1 MRNDRRVSGVVSG
14 VLVGRAAEVAE
25 LADAV
30 GDEQV
35 AAVLIGG
42 EAGIGKS
49 RLVAEF
55 SRRLDPS
62 VLTLIG
68 RCPELGST
76 AVPFAPFVAA
86 LPSVVRRLGVD
97 GVAALLP
104 PQPAL
109 ARWLPQLAVRS
120 GLPAIESDRTQ
131 LFGEV
136 LMLLEQLGTQRPVVL
151 VLEDLHWADQGTREL
166 LAFLVANLAERQVLL
181 IGTYRPAESGPLR
194 DLVAQL
200 RRNPAVR
207 IVAPQPLTRHEVGRQ
222 LAALLGSEPAPEA
235 IARVFERSGGNPLF
249 IEALSRSP
257 ERIPADLTDLLLS
270 FLSGL
275 GDAGRVV
282 VAAAAVIGS
291 PVRHDMLAALSEL
304 PAASLLAAVRE
315 LIDRQLLL
323 TTDTGYEFRHVL
335 IRQTVY
341 EDLLPAERARMH
353 ARLVEILRTR
363 RATLPSPVYYA
374 ELAHHAEA
382 SDDLRQ
388 ALIAYWK
395 SAAVLDDA
403 AAQLDPLQRVVDLW
417 DRLAAAELLGT
428 TKSAALE
435 QLAAACDRSGE
446 VVRGIAA
453 VDDALASV
461 DPAIDPSRAARLY
474 LLRAALRSRTGA
486 GPGADVDRAL
496 ELLPVQ
502 PPTLLR
508 AEVLAARAVHR
519 VFTGDPAGAAED
531 ATAVLRTVESPAD
544 IADAGLDFGPGYGPT
559 PDPVRIARLTARAHA
574 YRGLASADDIDT
586 AIVCFEQARLAAEL
600 SSDTRIA
607 VDVAVW
613 ESAVLVGAGRYE
625 AAIGVVQRGLRA
637 AQAAFRFEE
646 SGPILFVKW
655 AQALTA
661 LGRWPEALGVV
672 DDVQLTQL
680 PPLSVAALRL
690 SYAKIAL
697 AQGDT
702 EQAQRLAAQAA
713 TLLGDGV
720 WAQQYRIQLHV
731 LRTALAMQ
739 HGDMEAARAI
749 LDQSVADGT
758 AVLTAHPHETWPL
771 LALSA
776 RVPQVPAELRAL
788 ADSMPQTSPVAIA
801 HSAVFRAH
809 TTGTALD
816 WSTAAD
822 AWGALSQPYEHA
834 QALLAAAESGVAEGN
849 RVSAIA
855 ALRLAVSR
863 ATELGAVPILDAA
876 QQLALRA
883 RLTVD
888 NPPAGSP
895 SPNAAPRGFG
905 LTARELDVLRL
916 VAKGMSNRSIATE
929 LFISPN
935 TAGVHVSR
943 ILTKLG
949 ASSRTEAAAIAHRH
963 NMIS

>member
-1 MRNDRRVSGVVSG
+1 MSGVVSG

-55 SRRLDPS
+55 SGRLDSS
-62 VLTLIG
+62 VLTMVG
-68 RCPELGST
+68 RCPESGGT
-76 AVPFAPFVAA
+76 VVPFAPFVAA

-97 GVAALLP
+97 EVAALLP

-109 ARWLPQLAVRS
+109 ARWLPQLAVQS
-120 GLPAIESDRTQ
+120 GLPVVESDRTQ

-136 LMLLEQLGTQRPVVL
+136 LMLLEQLGARRSVVL

-166 LAFLVANLAERQVLL
+166 LAFLVANLAQRQVLL

-194 DLVAQL
+194 DLVARL

-207 IVAPQPLTRHEVGRQ
+207 MVDPRPLTRHEVGRQ

-235 IARVFERSGGNPLF
+235 ISRVFERSGGNPLF
-249 IEALSRSP
+249 VEALSRSP
-257 ERIPADLTDLLLS
+257 EHIPADLTDLLLS
-270 FLSGL
+270 FLLGL
-275 GDAGRVV
+275 SDAARVV

-341 EDLLPAERARMH
+341 EDLLPAERGRMH
-353 ARLVEILRTR
+353 AALVEILRTR
-363 RATLPSPVYYA
+363 HETLPPPVYYA

-395 SAAVLDDA
+395 TAAVLDDA

-417 DRLAAAELLGT
+417 DRLPATELLGT

-446 VVRGIAA
+446 VVRGISA
-453 VDDALASV
+453 VDDALAAV
-461 DPAIDPSRAARLY
+461 DPAVDPSAAARLY
-474 LLRAALRSRTGA
+474 ALRAALRSRTGA

-496 ELLPVQ
+496 ELLPAQ
-502 PPTLLR
+502 PPTFLR

-531 ATAVLRTVESPAD
+531 ATAVLRTVESSAD
-544 IADAGLDFGPGYGPT
+544 IAHAGLDFGPGYGPT
-559 PDPVRIARLTARAHA
+559 PAPVRIARLTARANA
-574 YRGLASADDIDT
+574 YRGLASAHEIDT
-586 AIVCFEQARLAAEL
+586 AIACFERAREAAEL
-600 SSDTRIA
+600 SSDQRIA

-613 ESAVLVGAGRYE
+613 ESAVLVGAGRYA

-661 LGRWPEALGVV
+661 LGRWSEALGVV
-672 DDVQLTQL
+672 DDVQLAQL

-690 SYAKIAL
+690 SHGKIAL
-697 AQGDT
+697 AQGDPAK
-702 EQAQRLAAQAA
+702 AQTMAAQAA
-713 TLLGDGV
+713 SLLGDGV
-720 WAQQYRIQLHV
+720 WARQYRIQLYV
-731 LRTALAMQ
+731 LRTALALQ
-739 HGDMEAARAI
+739 HGDMEAAQAV

-758 AVLTAHPHETWPL
+758 AALTAYPHETWPL
-771 LALSA
+771 VALSA
-776 RVPQVPAELRAL
+776 RVPQAPAELRAL
-788 ADSMPQTSPVAIA
+788 PDSLPQTSPVDVAYF
-801 HSAVFRAH
+801 AVFRAH
-809 TTGTALD
+809 TTGTAPD

-822 AWGALSQPYEHA
+822 AWAALDQPYEHA
-834 QALLAAAESGVAEGN
+834 QALLAAAESHVAEGN
-849 RVSAIA
+849 RASATT
-855 ALRLAVSR
+855 ALHLAVSR
-863 ATELGAVPILDAA
+863 ATDLGAIPILDAA
-876 QQLALRA
+876 QQLARRA

-895 SPNAAPRGFG
+895 SPDADSAPRGFG

-916 VAKGMSNRSIATE
+916 VAKGMSNRNIATE

-963 NMIS
+963 NVIP

>member
-1 MRNDRRVSGVVSG
+1 MSGVVSG

>member
-1 MRNDRRVSGVVSG
+1 MSGVVSG

-25 LADAV
+25 LADAFR
-30 GDEQV
+30 DEQV

-55 SRRLDPS
+55 SGRLDPS
-62 VLTLIG
+62 VLTPVG
-68 RCPELGST
+68 RCLEFGST

-86 LPSVVRRLGVD
+86 LSSLVRRLGVD
-97 GVAALLP
+97 EVAALLP

-120 GLPAIESDRTQ
+120 GLPAVESDRTQ

-136 LMLLEQLGTQRPVVL
+136 LMLLEQLGARRPVVL

-166 LAFLVANLAERQVLL
+166 LAFLVANLAQRRILL

-200 RRNPAVR
+200 RRDPAVR
-207 IVAPQPLTRHEVGRQ
+207 MVAPQPLTRHEVGRQ
-222 LAALLGSEPAPEA
+222 LAALLNSEPAPEA
-235 IARVFERSGGNPLF
+235 ITRVFERSGGNPLF
-249 IEALSRSP
+249 VEALSRST
-257 ERIPADLTDLLLS
+257 EYLPADLTDLLLS

-275 GDAGRVV
+275 GDASRVV

-291 PVRHDMLAALSEL
+291 PVRHDMLAALSGL
-304 PAASLLAAVRE
+304 PAASLLAALRE
-315 LIDRQLLL
+315 LTDRELLHA
-323 TTDTGYEFRHVL
+323 TDTGYEFRHVL

-341 EDLLPAERARMH
+341 EDLLPAERSRMH
-353 ARLVEILRTR
+353 AALVEILRTH
-363 RATLPSPVYYA
+363 RAALPPPVYYA

-382 SDDLRQ
+382 SGDLRR
-388 ALIAYWK
+388 ALIAFWK
-395 SAAVLDDA
+395 TAAALDDA
-403 AAQLDPLQRVVDLW
+403 AAQLYPLQRVVDLW
-417 DRLAAAELLGT
+417 DRLPAAELLDT
-428 TKSAALE
+428 TRSAVLE
-435 QLAAACDRSGE
+435 QFAAACDRSGE
-446 VVRGIAA
+446 VVRGITA
-453 VDDALASV
+453 VDDALAAV
-461 DPAIDPSRAARLY
+461 DPALDPSRAARLY
-474 LLRAALRSRTGA
+474 RLRAALRSRTGA

-496 ELLPVQ
+496 ELLAAQ
-502 PPTLLR
+502 PPTVLR
-508 AEVLAARAVHR
+508 AEVLADRAVHR
-519 VFTGDPAGAAED
+519 VFAGDPAGAAED
-531 ATAVLRTVESPAD
+531 ATAVLRTLESHAE
-544 IADAGLDFGPGYGPT
+544 LDFGPGDRPI
-559 PDPVRIARLTARAHA
+559 PDSVRIARSTARAHA

-586 AIVCFEQARLAAEL
+586 AIACFEQARRAAEL
-600 SSDTRIA
+600 SSDTRTA

-655 AQALTA
+655 TQALTA

-672 DDVQLTQL
+672 DDVQLSQL

-690 SYAKIAL
+690 SHARIAL
-697 AQGDT
+697 AQGDSQRALT
-702 EQAQRLAAQAA
+702 LAEQVAA
-713 TLLGDGV
+713 LLGDGV
-720 WAQQYRIQLHV
+720 WARQYRIQLHV
-731 LRTALAMQ
+731 LHTALAVQ
-739 HGDMEAARAI
+739 REDMAAARAV
-749 LDQSVADGT
+749 LDRSVADGT
-758 AVLTAHPHETWPL
+758 DVLTAYPHETWPL
-771 LALSA
+771 VALSA
-776 RVPQVPAELRAL
+776 RVPQAPGELRAL
-788 ADSMPQTSPVAIA
+788 ADSMPRTSPVHLA

-809 TTGTALD
+809 TTGSAPD

-822 AWGALSQPYEHA
+822 AWAALRQPYEHA
-834 QALLAAAESGVAEGN
+834 QALLAAAD
-849 RVSAIA
+849 SAVTAGDRASATA

-863 ATELGAVPILDAA
+863 AADLGAVHILDAA
-876 QQLALRA
+876 RQLARRS

-888 NPPAGSP
+888 DSP
-895 SPNAAPRGFG
+895 VGAASTNADSAPRGFG

-916 VAKGMSNRSIATE
+916 IAEGMSNRSIATE

-963 NMIS
+963 NLIS